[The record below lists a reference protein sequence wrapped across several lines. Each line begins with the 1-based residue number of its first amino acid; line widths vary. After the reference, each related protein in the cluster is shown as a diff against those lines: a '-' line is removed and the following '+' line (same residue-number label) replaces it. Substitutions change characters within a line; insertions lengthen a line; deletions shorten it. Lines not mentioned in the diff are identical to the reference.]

1 MKRCNCDYDQSQKI
15 FSCFKIRNPFNIK
28 DGNLYFLSTGL
39 VSEYGKDPVNCDQA
53 EIISGRVQDS
63 FYDSKLTDIKIKN
76 KNLFVPLASLTRS
89 VTSTDEKNAFF
100 INPTLLLT

>member
-1 MKRCNCDYDQSQKI
+1 MKRCNCDDDQSQKI

-39 VSEYGKDPVNCDQA
+39 VSEYRKDPVNCDQA